1 MPAGIRSLSHPP
13 ADLFEKAVRGG
24 DRTALGLWGE
34 EQAARYLKWRGYR
47 IIETRYRC
55 REGEIDLV
63 AVRGGTLCFV
73 EVKLRKNAALAEA
86 REFVTPAKQRK
97 VRTAALHYLMEH
109 PTDRQPRFDV
119 VKVYAPYGEETRR
132 PVIKHWENV
141 F

>member
-1 MPAGIRSLSHPP
+1 MS
-13 ADLFEKAVRGG
+13 GG

-34 EQAARYLKWRGYR
+34 ARAARYLQVRGYR
-47 IIETRYRC
+47 ILDRRYRC

-63 AVRGGTLCFV
+63 AARGGILCFV
-73 EVKLRKNAALAEA
+73 EVKLRKNAKVAEA

-97 VRTAALHYLMEH
+97 VRTAALRYLTDH

-119 VKVYAPYGEETRR
+119 VEVYAPDGEQTRR
-132 PVIKHWENV
+132 PVVKHWKNA

>member
-1 MPAGIRSLSHPP
+1 M
-13 ADLFEKAVRGG
+13 RGG
-24 DRTALGLWGE
+24 DRNALGLWGE
-34 EQAARYLKWRGYR
+34 EQAARHLKWRGYR
-47 IIETRYRC
+47 IVDRRYRC

-63 AVRGGTLCFV
+63 AARGSYLCFV
-73 EVKLRKNAALAEA
+73 EVKLRKNADVAEA

-97 VRTAALHYLMEH
+97 VRTAAMHYLMEN

-119 VKVYAPYGEETRR
+119 VEVYAPMGEETRR